1 MKAHKFDY
9 KYQNTNYY
17 NKKEKNEEEL
27 FPKLISASNISFAGH
42 FSIIGDILSNTTKLK
57 KLLSMPENKCYEIEK
72 NDFNICIISKDKVL
86 HIQPVSQKKHSFNLV
101 IENVY
106 SHQLKSISK
115 FLKHPDFCDT
125 IDEVV
130 KLEKGYFKSLKLEG
144 VSFYCMLVNDYVS
157 ISGKEF

>member
-1 MKAHKFDY
+1 MQNYKFDY
-9 KYQNTNYY
+9 KYQKKSDYNT
-17 NKKEKNEEEL
+17 KEKIEDQ
-27 FPKLISASNISFAGH
+27 FFTKLISASNIAYAGH
-42 FSIIGDILSNTTKLK
+42 FKIIGDILSNETKIKTLI
-57 KLLSMPENKCYEIEK
+57 SMPENKCYEIEK
-72 NDFNICIISKDKVL
+72 NDFNICIIAKDKVL
-86 HIQPVSQKKHSFNLV
+86 HIQPVSEKKHSFNLV